1 MSRQQPTADDLN
13 AAVVPVLA
21 GAQAGEQASARQ
33 RRRLINERTAPWLAW
48 TLWVLIVVVTVLALL
63 LFSANSP
70 ADIVMQLLF
79 TPAFLSFPTVG
90 ALIASHRPD
99 HPIGWMF
106 LAVGLVMFGIF
117 ASQYSVYTLVTQP
130 GSLPGGLLIGV
141 IGSVAN
147 NIGFYL
153 VFTFLLLLFP
163 DGHLPSPRW
172 RPVAWFTAGFLVLY
186 SVAPLF
192 KPGPI
197 EIMPGVQNPLGV
209 EELAGVL
216 GLLEALQT
224 PLIMLIMIA
233 GVISVGTRYRYGS
246 QDDREQLKWV
256 FFSVAVLLFV
266 FVSTTIAQELWGVFD
281 NPEIN
286 AFPVALFAVAVAGF
300 PVSVGMAILRYRLY
314 DIDLIINRTLV
325 YVPLT
330 GILAGLYSGTVAL
343 FQKLFTGITGE
354 KSDAAIV
361 LTTLVLA
368 AAFTPIKNTLQ
379 SLVDR
384 RFKEAPDR
392 TKRLKE
398 LSKQVQSVI
407 DVIDAGQVSRRLL
420 DEAVA
425 TFGARGGAVY
435 LGTGAAAQLAHATE
449 GWDGN
454 AALTVPLEADGAA
467 LGRLDLGPRKDGT
480 PYTDEDREAL
490 QAAAATVAR
499 AVALAGR

>member
-1 MSRQQPTADDLN
+1 MSRQQPTIDDMNL
-13 AAVVPVLA
+13 
-21 GAQAGEQASARQ
+21 ASAPAATVAPEQTATR
-33 RRRLINERTAPWLAW
+33 RRRLINEETAPWLAW
-48 TLWVLIVVVTVLALL
+48 TLWMLIVVVTVLALL
-63 LFSANSP
+63 LFFANSP
-70 ADIVMQLLF
+70 ADIVTQLLF

-90 ALIASHRPD
+90 ALIVSHRPD

-117 ASQYSVYTLVTQP
+117 ASQYSVYTMVTQP

-141 IGSVAN
+141 VGSVAN

-172 RPVAWFTAGFLVLY
+172 RPVAWFTAGFLVLF

-224 PLIMLIMIA
+224 PLIMLILIA

-286 AFPVALFAVAVAGF
+286 AFPIALFAVAVAAF
-300 PVSVGMAILRYRLY
+300 PASVGIAILRYRLY

-330 GILAGLYSGTVAL
+330 GILAGLYSATVAL

-361 LTTLVLA
+361 LTTLILA
-368 AAFTPIKNTLQ
+368 AAFTPIKNKLQ
-379 SLVDR
+379 ALVDR
-384 RFKEAPDR
+384 RFKEAPER

-435 LGTGAAAQLAHATE
+435 LGRDGAVQPAHATE

-454 AALTVPLEADGAA
+454 AALTVPLGSGGEQ
-467 LGRLDLGPRKDGT
+467 LGRLDLGPRRDGT
-480 PYTDEDREAL
+480 PYADEDSEAL
-490 QAAAATVAR
+490 EATAAVVGQAIR
-499 AVALAGR
+499 LAER